1 VGTNSFDQGLR
12 LIQHLGG
19 VERPAVLDLFE
30 SLGEAEFGEQC
41 VGFIYGDVYHRP
53 GLTLPERQLATVGA
67 LSALGYAT
75 SQLQFHAKAA
85 LKAGC
90 TRQQVLEAINQVGSV
105 TEISDALAAVEEA
118 FAGTEDVPGER
129 PQLSPKHRE
138 IVMIAACTALG
149 TAVPELKAHLHG
161 LLDVGGTRRE
171 LVETLLHLAFYAG
184 FPAALNAMSAANDV
198 FAERSG

>member
-1 VGTNSFDQGLR
+1 VGTNSFDEGLR

-19 VERPAVLDLFE
+19 AERPAVLDLFE
-30 SLGEAEFGEQC
+30 SLGEAEFGKQC
-41 VGFIYGDVYHRP
+41 VGFVYGDVYHRP

-67 LSALGYAT
+67 LTALGYAT

-90 TRQQVLEAINQVGSV
+90 TQRQVLEAIVQAGSV
-105 TEISDALAAVEEA
+105 TDASEALAAVEEA
-118 FAGTEDVPGER
+118 FAETGEGPGE
-129 PQLSPKHRE
+129 QLTPKQRE

-149 TAVPELKAHLHG
+149 TVTPELKAHLHA
-161 LLDVGGTRRE
+161 LLDVGGTRQE

-184 FPAALNAMSAANDV
+184 FPAALNAMGVAKEVLAG
-198 FAERSG
+198 R